1 MSESP
6 FKKPDDFI
14 RSEVADDL
22 IKGGLQQV
30 HTRFPPEPNGYL
42 HIGHAM
48 AINLN
53 FKIAE
58 ENDGMCNLRFD
69 DTNPIKEDEEYV
81 EAIKQDIQWLGFN
94 WNHNPLFASD
104 YFDVLYSYAVDLIK
118 SGDAYVDS
126 LSQEDIQH
134 FRGTLQ
140 KTGKDS
146 PYRNRSV
153 DENLD
158 LFEAMK
164 NGDFDEGA
172 HVLRAKIDMSEQG
185 SSGRCTLLM
194 ILLMDNQ
201 ILSKGYPIQYAHW
214 NLKVIGH
221 CMTGFRKN

>member
-1 MSESP
+1 MAESS

-22 IKGGLQQV
+22 INGGLQQV

-69 DTNPIKEDEEYV
+69 DTNPIKEDQEYV

-94 WNHNPLFASD
+94 WHHNPLFASD

-118 SGDAYVDS
+118 SGDAYIDS
-126 LSQEDIQH
+126 LSQADIQL

-140 KTGKDS
+140 KPGKDS
-146 PYRNRSV
+146 PYRNRSI

-158 LFEAMK
+158 LFEAMR
-164 NGDFDEGA
+164 NGNFDEGS
-172 HVLRAKIDMSEQG
+172 HVLRAKIDMS
-185 SSGRCTLLM
+185 
-194 ILLMDNQ
+194 
-201 ILSKGYPIQYAHW
+201 A
-214 NLKVIGH
+214 
-221 CMTGFRKN
+221 